1 MATILPQPVP
11 KAVPTFLSFVAGCID
26 SVTFLGLYGI
36 FIAQLTGSFVLA
48 GTQIVESEPG
58 YLVKLLAVPV
68 FFLAGC
74 FATLIA
80 ALAEERKSK
89 TLAILLTFECILL
102 TALVLMHMTLPLT
115 HIDAPAV
122 RLTALTGIAAMG
134 VQSAMVRLLMR
145 GVASTNVMTTN
156 TTQMAV
162 DATLL
167 LMHALHPSAGGAA
180 GVAPARERMAGLLPI
195 VIGFV
200 SGTAAGAVGY
210 TTIGFWTLLVPLVI
224 AYGVCGWAFLAA
236 PIKTETKIAAMG

>member
-1 MATILPQPVP
+1 MATILPRQVP
-11 KAVPTFLSFVAGCID
+11 KSVPTLLSFVAGYID

-36 FIAQLTGSFVLA
+36 FVAQMTGSFVLA
-48 GTQIVESEPG
+48 GTQFVASEQG
-58 YLVKLLAVPV
+58 YLVKLLAIPV

-74 FATLIA
+74 LATVIATLA
-80 ALAEERKSK
+80 EQRKGRALA
-89 TLAILLTFECILL
+89 LVMAFECLLL
-102 TALVLMHMTLPLT
+102 TALVLMHVVLPMT

-122 RLTALTGIAAMG
+122 RATALVGIAAMG

-167 LMHALHPSAGGAA
+167 LLQALRPSARGIAA
-180 GVAPARERMAGLLPI
+180 GVAAARERMSGLLPI
-195 VIGFV
+195 VVGFV

-210 TTIGFWTLLVPLVI
+210 TVVGFWTLLAPLAI
-224 AYGVCGWAFLAA
+224 AYGVFGWAFRAA
-236 PIKTETKIAAMG
+236 QNGIEAAA